1 MSLGGDL
8 TVGPGLGVSEV
19 GVIAG
24 VGGNFTPIEGTF
36 GPVFNLTDRRAC
48 IRTTL
53 GGSAALAVNAKAWLG
68 DVELSKSF
76 TLDAL
81 TADWSYGGPWYWP
94 SNCENLPEPTP
105 TPLPGTP
112 TPTPTAT
119 ATPDGSATPTP
130 TSTPG
135 GPIGTV
141 TPDPSPTPTPAPPA
155 PSGGGWGDPHMF
167 TVDGLTYDFQGAGE
181 YVLAEGPDFAV
192 HSRFARPSGTNPAV
206 TFNHGVAA
214 KVGGSIIAFG
224 DDDAKTLG
232 SGRSITLDG
241 AAITAPRAPPRRCVA
256 RRERGRHL
264 ARRHDA
270 RATAQHR

>member
-53 GGSAALAVNAKAWLG
+53 GGSAGLAVNAKAWLG

-94 SNCENLPEPTP
+94 SDCENLPEPTP

-112 TPTPTAT
+112 TPTAD
-119 ATPDGSATPTP
+119 AHGDRDAGRQRDAHADLDARRPDRDGHARP
-130 TSTPG
+130 
-135 GPIGTV
+135 V
-141 TPDPSPTPTPAPPA
+141 A
-155 PSGGGWGDPHMF
+155 DPHPH
-167 TVDGLTYDFQGAGE
+167 A
-181 YVLAEGPDFAV
+181 
-192 HSRFARPSGTNPAV
+192 ARPERRRLGRPAHV
-206 TFNHGVAA
+206 HLRRP
-214 KVGGSIIAFG
+214 
-224 DDDAKTLG
+224 DLRLP
-232 SGRSITLDG
+232 GR
-241 AAITAPRAPPRRCVA
+241 RRVRA
-256 RRERGRHL
+256 RRRPGL
-264 ARRHDA
+264 RRA
-270 RATAQHR
+270 RALRAARAGRTPP